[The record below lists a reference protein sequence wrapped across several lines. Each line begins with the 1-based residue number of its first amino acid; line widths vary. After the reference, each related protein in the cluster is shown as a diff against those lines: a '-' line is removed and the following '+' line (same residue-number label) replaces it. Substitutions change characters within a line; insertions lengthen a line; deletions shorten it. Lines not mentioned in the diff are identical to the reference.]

1 MQSAFKTASQHFHSD
16 AETWKHDVVD
26 ERPEP
31 INGFLRVPEKPGL
44 GVTLNRQK
52 LEQLKAV
59 RLPEKDRWIIKTEFA
74 NGTTMYNLANPKES
88 IFMVRPD
95 RRRLIP
101 MSYDSPLTTEYW
113 DDDGSQEYKKMFQ
126 RLEKEE
132 MVLEKPPGTRR

>member
-1 MQSAFKTASQHFHSD
+1 
-16 AETWKHDVVD
+16 VD

-31 INGFLRVPEKPGL
+31 VNGFLRVPEKPGL
-44 GVTLNRQK
+44 GVTLNRDK

-59 RLPEKDRWIIKTEFA
+59 RLPEKDRWIIKTTFD

-101 MSYDSPLTTEYW
+101 MSYDSPITTEYW
-113 DDDGSQEYKKMFQ
+113 DDDGSQAYKQMFK

-132 MVLEKPPGTRR
+132 MVLEKAPGTRR